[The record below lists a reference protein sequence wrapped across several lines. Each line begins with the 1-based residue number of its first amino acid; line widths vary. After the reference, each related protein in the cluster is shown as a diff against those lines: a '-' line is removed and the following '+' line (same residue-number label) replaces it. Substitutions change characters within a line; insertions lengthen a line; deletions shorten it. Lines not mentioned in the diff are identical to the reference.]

1 MRNPFWTLLA
11 LTTMSL
17 AAFAMAPQTVTLDV
31 QNMTC
36 AVCPITVKK
45 AMEGVTGVTA
55 VSVDFASKTAR
66 ATYDPRRTNAAA
78 IAAAST
84 NAGYPARAIQN

>member
-36 AVCPITVKK
+36 AVCPITVLPSTS
-45 AMEGVTGVTA
+45 TGHANGSLALA
-55 VSVDFASKTAR
+55 VSCMNWSIAGM
-66 ATYDPRRTNAAA
+66 PR
-78 IAAAST
+78 
-84 NAGYPARAIQN
+84 PAETPPSFPCGSPWAPC